1 MLTDYIAERGLHL
14 PGQTNLNDD
23 DVLSISDNVRKG
35 IVQSN
40 KI

>member
-14 PGQTNLNDD
+14 PGQANLNDD
-23 DVLSISDNVRKG
+23 DALFMSDIVRKG
-35 IVQSN
+35 TVQSN